1 MIGEQGG
8 LSMRPMKTN
17 LRWGIRWVIMILII
31 VAVIAFAF
39 LGKSRP
45 PILQ

>member
-8 LSMRPMKTN
+8 LSMQPMKTI
-17 LRWGIRWVIMILII
+17 LRWVFMILII